1 MESKT
6 SVNTKKIKRTLIDEK
21 ELAKRVAKAL
31 SIGNDNSKNF
41 EKYKDVEAK
50 HNIIVID

>member
-6 SVNTKKIKRTLIDEK
+6 NVDTKKIERALIDEE
-21 ELAKRVAKAL
+21 ELAKRIAKAL